1 MQDFLPVNKKEMKER
16 GMGTGR
22 LCLRDRAMPT
32 WTILPLV
39 RPLSADCWKAADIRW
54 GSSASRTGERKKVS
68 RYSANPGWDFWLQ
81 PEIWIPWSIITLC
94 RRSTDRRI
102 PILREGRWVFVR
114 TGLLVV
120 YSNLIR
126 QTYKHTPI
134 ILGGIEA
141 SLRRMAHYDYW
152 ENKVKH
158 SILID
163 SGADLISYG
172 MGEHSII
179 EIAEAL
185 ESGIP
190 VEEITYIAGTVFKCK
205 DLDRVYEP
213 IILPSYEEV
222 KEDKK
227 DLCGQLCH
235 TISEYGPVQRQDQ
248 WRNFTGT
255 RGYVVQNPPA
265 LPLSQE
271 EMDDV
276 YALPYTERVSS
287 HV

>member
-1 MQDFLPVNKKEMKER
+1 
-16 GMGTGR
+16 MGTGR
-22 LCLRDRAMPT
+22 LCLRDRGCLCGPSFLWCGHYQQA
-32 WTILPLV
+32 V
-39 RPLSADCWKAADIRW
+39 WKAADIKW
-54 GSSASRTGERKKVS
+54 GSSVSRTGERKKVY

-94 RRSTDRRI
+94 PRSTDRRI
-102 PILREGRWVFVR
+102 PIPREGRWDFVR
-114 TGLLVV
+114 TGLLIV

-126 QTYKHTPI
+126 QTYKDSPI

-213 IILPSYEEV
+213 IVLPSYEEV

-227 DLCGQLCH
+227 TYADSFAIQYQN
-235 TISEYGPVQRQDQ
+235 TDPFSARPMAEFYGS
-248 WRNFTGT
+248 